1 MFPQQFYVFTLS
13 FHLRILEISSCDQ
26 FWFWE
31 STKNKILGLCRNLQ
45 GRYLKF
51 LNEYNG
57 IQSKVNYTNV
67 TANYSSTGVESSQ
80 LLTTL

>member
-1 MFPQQFYVFTLS
+1 MSRYPKPSVLV
-13 FHLRILEISSCDQ
+13 LRKHQ
-26 FWFWE
+26 
-31 STKNKILGLCRNLQ
+31 NKILGLCRNLQ

>member
-1 MFPQQFYVFTLS
+1 MLA
-13 FHLRILEISSCDQ
+13 
-26 FWFWE
+26 
-31 STKNKILGLCRNLQ
+31 LCRNLQ

-67 TANYSSTGVESSQ
+67 TVDYSSSGVESSQ
-80 LLTTL
+80 LLITTL